1 MLSRRAVSKL
11 SLLCCVFKSPIFR
24 QDFSGAECMGG
35 RAPRRPGPRRGIR
48 SAAWGFCDTA
58 PMPTFDALIAE
69 AESAPVEGWDF
80 SFLDGRATEQRPS
93 WGYAKLLAAR
103 MAESR
108 AAPRRADRRR
118 RGARRD
124 PRRTAEARRHRVLVR
139 EPERRTRRACSP
151 RRGGCRGRQRL
162 PPVPLREF
170 RSRGEQAPGH
180 DPVGRDRTGT
190 RARRRLPL
198 PAGRRGLQPGAH
210 RLHDGASAALRGA
223 QRRPPP
229 RARTAGLEL
238 TVAGD
243 EWLRVVFLDVG
254 AVADFLRKV
263 PWTVPDFSVWR
274 YRHRLWAM
282 HEQIEREGEFR
293 RTPTASS
300 SRRAGP

>member
-1 MLSRRAVSKL
+1 MH
-11 SLLCCVFKSPIFR
+11 
-24 QDFSGAECMGG
+24 G
-35 RAPRRPGPRRGIR
+35 REGPPEARSEERDPLGSVGI
-48 SAAWGFCDTA
+48 CDTA

-108 AAPRRADRRR
+108 AALDVQTGGGEVLAGIPAAPPRLVATESWFANLSVARAALVRL
-118 RGARRD
+118 GAGVVAADNDCLPFRSASFDLVVSRHPVTTPWD
-124 PRRTAEARRHRVLVR
+124 EIARVLAPGGGFLSQQVGAGSNRELTDFMMGPQPLSEARSVARHR
-139 EPERRTRRACSP
+139 
-151 RRGGCRGRQRL
+151 
-162 PPVPLREF
+162 
-170 RSRGEQAPGH
+170 
-180 DPVGRDRTGT
+180 
-190 RARRRLPL
+190 
-198 PAGRRGLQPGAH
+198 
-210 RLHDGASAALRGA
+210 ASARK
-223 QRRPPP
+223 
-229 RARTAGLEL
+229 AGLEL

-254 AVADFLRKV
+254 AVAYFLRKV

-293 RTPTASS
+293 AHSHRFLIEACRPV
-300 SRRAGP
+300 PN